1 MSELQLKQVE
11 YELLPSGL
19 YVPHSEEPQAIRGQH
34 VPDQVEH
41 EDLHKRFVE
50 GNDTYQVTT
59 DARGMTHET
68 ILFNADMASKALILK
83 PSTSFS
89 SAYKNPANVLDV
101 ALAATLNPGAAYLY
115 WGSDG
120 NYPTGHMLHKDR
132 AYRYRTAR
140 YTVGDGSEAT
150 PYRVL
155 DSYRYF
161 AEMLEEQDRAP
172 THLSADQ
179 EAGRAAV
186 AIMAALSPGTVRGA
200 YLNGIDGISPSA
212 SYVKAPFVEDMK
224 SRVYRRSIGD
234 GKVGELTPVNIKEL
248 KRAMPA
254 IYSGL
259 GKIAHLAPL
268 PVFLFPL
275 DVRDKIGLTLGFRG
289 HKDLTDLADHA
300 VFQDMSAALRQQ
312 EAMITMQFNE
322 GSQQHDLEDCGAFSQ
337 AVMNNIPEELR
348 SENRGVRMLLGTGN
362 WTESTDKPYEAV
374 RTQRLGLPDIKH
386 DMRALTAAGVSDAQV
401 FALRSIMRA
410 A

>member
-1 MSELQLKQVE
+1 MSELKLKQVE
-11 YELLPSGL
+11 YELASTGL
-19 YVPHSEEPQAIRGQH
+19 YVPYTEEPQDLRGQH
-34 VPDQVEH
+34 VPDQVDYEV
-41 EDLHKRFVE
+41 LRKLFAE
-50 GNDTYQVTT
+50 GNDTYEVTT
-59 DARGMTHET
+59 DARGMRHET
-68 ILFNADMASKALILK
+68 ILFNADQASTALVFK

-101 ALAATLNPGAAYLY
+101 ALAAALNPGAAYMY

-120 NYPTGHMLHKDR
+120 NHPTGHMTQRDR
-132 AYRYRTAR
+132 AWRYRTGR
-140 YTVGDGSEAT
+140 YTVGNGTDEN
-150 PYRVL
+150 PYRIV

-161 AEMLEEQDRAP
+161 AEMLEEQGRAP
-172 THLSADQ
+172 SHMSADQ
-179 EAGRAAV
+179 EAGRAAL
-186 AIMAALSPGTVRGA
+186 ALMTALSPNTVRGA

-212 SYVKAPFVEDMK
+212 SYIKAPFVEDMK

-234 GKVGELTPVNIKEL
+234 GKPGELTPVNIKEL
-248 KRAMPA
+248 KKAMPA

-289 HKDLTDLADHA
+289 HKDLANLDDHA
-300 VFQDMSAALRQQ
+300 AYQDMSAALRQQ
-312 EAMITMQFNE
+312 KAMITMQFNE
-322 GSQQHDLEDCGAFSQ
+322 GSQQHDLKDCGTFSQ
-337 AVMNNIPEELR
+337 AVMNNIPEEIR
-348 SENRGVRMLLGTGN
+348 DKDRGVRMLLGVGN

-386 DMRALTAAGVSDAQV
+386 DMRALSAAGITDAQV